1 MADPDPETLLE
12 WLNSGLGDERDMQLI
27 ALEQLCM
34 LLLMSDNVDRCFES
48 CPPRTFLPA
57 LCRIF
62 LDDQAPENVLEV
74 TARAITY
81 YLDVS
86 AECTRRIVAIEGA
99 VKAICNRLV
108 VAELSSRTSKDLAE
122 QCVKV
127 LELICTREAGSVFDA
142 GGLSAIL
149 PFIRDNGQRV
159 HKDTLHSAMAVVS
172 RLCTKM
178 EPADTQLPTC
188 VQALST
194 LLRHED
200 SHVADGA
207 LRCFASVADRFTR
220 RGVDPAPLAQHGLVN
235 ELLTR
240 LSNAAG
246 PSNAAGTQGTPGK
259 ASSAGNAAAAAPD
272 TKATA
277 ASVSTIISLL
287 STLCRGSP
295 TITHVI
301 QLQNSIYIFYLY
313 ICSVLFFFKDLLRSE
328 LLDAI
333 EKSLKGD
340 ERCALDSMRL
350 VDLLLVL
357 LFEGRRALGK
367 SSGSAVSGQLMPR
380 MRRMDSVAEKSH
392 RQLIDCIRSK
402 DTDALIEAIENGGV
416 EVNFMDD
423 VGQTLLNWASA
434 FGTQEMVE
442 YLCDKGADVNKGQ
455 RSSSLHY
462 AACFGRPAIAKV
474 LLRHGANPDL
484 RDEDGKTPL
493 DKARERADEGH
504 REVAA
509 ILQSPGE
516 WMIPLDKDRSRKS
529 ESDSED
535 TIEPRGDP
543 EMAPIYLKRL
553 LPVFCT
559 TFQST
564 MLPSVR
570 KASLGLI
577 KKMIHYIQPNL
588 LEELCNVESNCNFGT
603 QVVEVIATV
612 LDNEVNIFEKH
623 VLYIF
628 LLFYVHLFFF

>member
-1 MADPDPETLLE
+1 MLSYI
-12 WLNSGLGDERDMQLI
+12 NLI
-27 ALEQLCM
+27 F
-34 LLLMSDNVDRCFES
+34 NFS

-62 LDDQAPENVLEV
+62 LDEQAPENVLEV

-86 AECTRRIVAIEGA
+86 AECTRRIVAMDGA
-99 VKAICNRLV
+99 IRAICNRLV

-127 LELICTREAGSVFDA
+127 LELICTREAGAVFEA
-142 GGLSAIL
+142 GGLSCIL
-149 PFIRDNGQRV
+149 PFIRDNGNRV

-178 EPADTQLPTC
+178 EPADAQLPTC
-188 VQALST
+188 VEALST

-200 SHVADGA
+200 SNVADGA
-207 LRCFASVADRFTR
+207 LRCFASIADRFTR
-220 RGVDPAPLAQHGLVN
+220 RGVDPAPLAEHGLVT
-235 ELLTR
+235 ELLSR

-246 PSNAAGTQGTPGK
+246 PCTAAGTQGTPGK
-259 ASSAGNAAAAAPD
+259 ASSTTNAAAANIPD
-272 TKATA
+272 AKVTAT
-277 ASVSTIISLL
+277 SVSTIISLL

-295 TITHVI
+295 AITH
-301 QLQNSIYIFYLY
+301 
-313 ICSVLFFFKDLLRSE
+313 DLLRSE
-328 LLDAI
+328 LPDAI
-333 EKSLKGD
+333 EKALKGD

-357 LFEGRRALGK
+357 LFEGRTALGK
-367 SSGSAVSGQLMPR
+367 PSSSANSGLIQR
-380 MRRMDSVAEKSH
+380 IRRMDSAAEKSH

-442 YLCDKGADVNKGQ
+442 YLCEKGADVNKGQ

-474 LLRHGANPDL
+474 LLRYGANPDL

-493 DKARERADEGH
+493 DKARERIDEGH

-516 WMIPLDKDRSRKS
+516 WMVPLKKDKSRKS
-529 ESDSED
+529 ESEQEECV
-535 TIEPRGDP
+535 EPKGDP
-543 EMAPIYLKRL
+543 EMAPVYLRRL

-559 TFQST
+559 TFQAT
-564 MLPSVR
+564 MLASVR

-577 KKMIHYIQPNL
+577 KKMIHYIHSGL
-588 LEELCNVESNCNFGT
+588 LQELCSSESSSNFGT
-603 QVVEVIATV
+603 QLVEVIATV
-612 LDNEVNIFEKH
+612 LDNEVSLSILKICCLLLSF
-623 VLYIF
+623 YI
-628 LLFYVHLFFF
+628 